1 MPNWG
6 RMRVSRLPRHCV
18 RSDEYRRA
26 GHIVTGRGGV
36 DFAPQHEQ
44 HVPCHDGATVLG
56 QVSAKRWSGCSILA
70 LANLHRLCAVPLPDG
85 GSRDDVQSLHFIDY
99 HPAEFVLSDQMSP
112 SFRSFSFRQSV
123 NVLNKQTRLHRMPG
137 HHLLAVASRLIRADL
152 TLAADRRANPFHIPP
167 KTEVTVG
174 VARDTHNAFVASGG
188 LPSGRWPNLSRRLA
202 HSRSSARHGSPSSS
216 WDSLYRPVALELH
229 ILPTSA
235 FIAGQL
241 TLRIADHREGKAILR
256 SESRKCF
263 QVLRVSHLGVAAR
276 FASSQI

>member
-1 MPNWG
+1 
-6 RMRVSRLPRHCV
+6 
-18 RSDEYRRA
+18 
-26 GHIVTGRGGV
+26 V

-44 HVPCHDGATVLG
+44 NVPCHAGATVLG

-137 HHLLAVASRLIRADL
+137 HHLLDVLSHRASYAPTLRSLLTVALIL
-152 TLAADRRANPFHIPP
+152 FTFVRRRGHRGGPW
-167 KTEVTVG
+167 
-174 VARDTHNAFVASGG
+174 THNAFVASGG

-216 WDSLYRPVALELH
+216 WDSLYRPVAL
-229 ILPTSA
+229 
-235 FIAGQL
+235 
-241 TLRIADHREGKAILR
+241 
-256 SESRKCF
+256 
-263 QVLRVSHLGVAAR
+263 
-276 FASSQI
+276 